1 MKKIISDFLSEIDKR
16 NSHEPEFMQAV
27 REVSDD
33 LIPYIV
39 SQDIYHG
46 KNVLM
51 RMCEPERVI
60 MFRVNWVDDIGVIR
74 VNRGYRVEMNSA
86 IGPYKGGLRFHPSVN
101 LSILKFL
108 AFEQVFKNSLTTL
121 PMGGG
126 KGGADFDPKNKSD
139 GEVMRFCQS
148 FMTELFRHIGPN
160 KAIASTMIRLQKA
173 ENRLDSYLNNFPG
186 IFFSQR
192 LDLSFSYL
200 SDGIRKL
207 YPEDYK
213 SLNLNGSIYLDKI
226 VEQDREYFQSEIS
239 RNSKSTSTFTIKYR
253 LRLDQSMQIIYV
265 MDIRTP
271 IKTSKGKLLGFDGV
285 LLDVT
290 RQAIAEHRLSN
301 SVWREGLTTLTNGL
315 VHDFSNLMAGIF
327 SISELYHGMMEKDDP
342 MKNGIGQIK
351 KSSMQAQQLVR
362 RIIDLHRENPT
373 NRVVHDLRMLL
384 KDQMDLLEIIIP
396 KNTRIKTN
404 FGTET
409 LPALIE
415 ETGFRQVVLNLAIN
429 AKDAVG
435 KNGEIRISIKKV
447 SKGEP
452 LVTGSKQIAKH
463 SGAVLT
469 LTDNGSGIDPKL
481 KNQIFDP
488 FFTTKE
494 NSGGSGFGLYNAK
507 LFIEDHSG
515 EINFFSQKGEGTT
528 FYVFLPL
535 VEKDSNESEKQ
546 KRKKVK
552 KANKEFIKRRKKKI

>member
-1 MKKIISDFLSEIDKR
+1 MLNPTFE
-16 NSHEPEFMQAV
+16 NCQ
-27 REVSDD
+27 
-33 LIPYIV
+33 
-39 SQDIYHG
+39 
-46 KNVLM
+46 
-51 RMCEPERVI
+51 
-60 MFRVNWVDDIGVIR
+60 IGVDYETGLILDLSD
-74 VNRGYRVEMNSA
+74 SA
-86 IGPYKGGLRFHPSVN
+86 RDWIGNNNINQNLRELLLQMHPSWKKLLPKQVFQNPFSEFLPLDSGSFGLFANVVPYRNRN
-101 LSILKFL
+101 LSVISFSSALAPHDTLKEAFL
-108 AFEQVFKNSLTTL
+108 GDMLKN
-121 PMGGG
+121 
-126 KGGADFDPKNKSD
+126 PKAVAN
-139 GEVMRFCQS
+139 
-148 FMTELFRHIGPN
+148 
-160 KAIASTMIRLQKA
+160 TMIRLQKA

-213 SLNLNGSIYLDKI
+213 SLNLNGSMYLDKI
-226 VEQDREYFQSEIS
+226 VEQDREYFRSEVS
-239 RNSKSTSTFTIKYR
+239 RNSKFPQTFTLNYR

-271 IKTSKGKLLGFDGV
+271 ITTSKGKLLGFDGV

-351 KSSMQAQQLVR
+351 KSSMQAQKLVR
-362 RIIDLHRENPT
+362 RIIDLHREKPT

-396 KNTRIKTN
+396 RNTRIKTN

-435 KNGEIRISIKKV
+435 KNGEIKISIKKV
-447 SKGEP
+447 SKGEQ
-452 LVTGSKQIAKH
+452 LVRGYKQTVQH
-463 SGAVLT
+463 SGAILT

-494 NSGGSGFGLYNAK
+494 DSGGSGFGLYNAK
-507 LFIEDHSG
+507 LFIEDHNG
-515 EINFFSQKGEGTT
+515 EINYFSRKGEGTT

-535 VEKDSNESEKQ
+535 VESDKDNSEKQ

-552 KANKEFIKRRKKKI
+552 KANKEFIKRRK

>member
-1 MKKIISDFLSEIDKR
+1 MISPNFENCQIGVDYATGQILDLSESARDWIGATNVNKNLRELLIYMHPSWEELLPKEAFQCAFSTFLPIDSSSFGLFA
-16 NSHEPEFMQAV
+16 N
-27 REVSDD
+27 
-33 LIPYIV
+33 IV
-39 SQDIYHG
+39 
-46 KNVLM
+46 
-51 RMCEPERVI
+51 
-60 MFRVNWVDDIGVIR
+60 
-74 VNRGYRVEMNSA
+74 
-86 IGPYKGGLRFHPSVN
+86 PYKDRKLTVISFSSALAPHDS
-101 LSILKFL
+101 LKEAFL
-108 AFEQVFKNSLTTL
+108 GDMLKN
-121 PMGGG
+121 P
-126 KGGADFDPKNKSD
+126 
-139 GEVMRFCQS
+139 
-148 FMTELFRHIGPN
+148 